1 MITPAPEPKVEPFA
15 YKAQEFPASPITD
28 QADLDAN
35 PNTLRV
41 AWDVHTKA
49 KQIADNAKSAAEKL
63 ANDPHLTDAGK
74 RAVLTPVAA
83 SGIAALRGLLGKLDA
98 ADAAVLAEAGEVN
111 KVAAPPVPTERHERL
126 AEAFGRKTEPQRRQL
141 LEAAMLGKDPAL
153 AEALAYSH
161 PLLHGLGEQMV
172 RLLRSEIETAKLDPV
187 AVEQVKDRA
196 LKVNAVRRAVTT
208 TIDALESAADHAQ
221 LKEAGV
227 ARLRL
232 RDLTAKQKSDYIDAH
247 GLAAFK
253 KLPA

>member
-15 YKAQEFPASPITD
+15 YKAQEFPASPITE
-28 QADLDAN
+28 QAELDAN

-49 KQIADNAKSAAEKL
+49 KQIADNARGAAEKL

-83 SGIAALRGLLGKLDA
+83 SGIAALRDLLGKLDA
-98 ADAAVLAEAGEVN
+98 ADAAVLAEAEEVQ

-126 AEAFGRKTEPQRRQL
+126 AEAFGRKTEPQRRKL

-161 PLLHGLGEQMV
+161 PLLHGLGEPV
-172 RLLRSEIETAKLDPV
+172 VKLLRSEIEGAKLDPA
-187 AVEQVKDRA
+187 AVERVKDKA
-196 LKVNAVRRAVTT
+196 FKLGQVRRAITNT
-208 TIDALESAADHAQ
+208 MDALEQAADRTH
-221 LKEAGV
+221 LKQAKLTT
-227 ARLRL
+227 LR
-232 RDLTAKQKSDYIDAH
+232 RGDLTAEQKSKFIDEH

-253 KLPA
+253 ALPA